1 VADVWRAGAK
11 MGQRMPLPVAAGVVL
26 QASEALHHAHEC
38 HDRAGRPLRIVHRDV
53 TPHNTMLTRDGV
65 AKVMDFGVAQTAAR
79 TDTEHGAVKGTF
91 SYMAPEQVRARP
103 LDKRADVFALGV
115 ILYELTTGT
124 RLYRGNDVQV
134 MTQIV
139 EHDAPPPSTRVQNY
153 PPDLE
158 EIVMAALRRDRGQRL
173 PSAAHM
179 ALALEDFA
187 VRNGVT
193 IGPRAI
199 AAYCRTVF
207 PYERELEEELA
218 MVQEESAEPEE
229 WSASTEDEFGEIDES
244 GIMRDLELL
253 NPEPESTSV
262 EPVPQP
268 EQRPTPVAPPPA
280 ETLPPEALEE
290 LLFDD
295 VTHDEGSVEET
306 SPEPLGGF
314 DDDRD
319 KPVVLLE
326 SPKSKPER
334 DRDFVDDLARRL
346 ESDED

>member
-1 VADVWRAGAK
+1 
-11 MGQRMPLPVAAGVVL
+11 
-26 QASEALHHAHEC
+26 
-38 HDRAGRPLRIVHRDV
+38 
-53 TPHNTMLTRDGV
+53 MLTHDGV

-79 TDTEHGAVKGTF
+79 ADTEHGAVKGTF

-134 MTQIV
+134 MTAIV
-139 EHDAPPPSTRVQNY
+139 EHDAPPPSTRVQDY
-153 PPDLE
+153 PADLE
-158 EIVMAALRRDRGQRL
+158 EIVMAALRRDRSQRL

-179 ALALEDFA
+179 AAALEDFA
-187 VRNGVT
+187 VRNAVS
-193 IGPRAI
+193 IGPRTI
-199 AAYCRTVF
+199 AQYCRTVF

-218 MVQEESAEPEE
+218 LVREEEPVGEEE
-229 WSASTEDEFGEIDES
+229 WNASTDDEFGEIDES

-253 NPEPESTSV
+253 HPEPDTTHIEAMAHD
-262 EPVPQP
+262 
-268 EQRPTPVAPPPA
+268 RPTPVAPPPA
-280 ETLPPEALEE
+280 ETLPPDALEE

-295 VTHDEGSVEET
+295 VTHDSDTDEGDDT
-306 SPEPLGGF
+306 SLTGLD
-314 DDDRD
+314 DDDRR
-319 KPVVLLE
+319 PVVLLE

-346 ESDED
+346 ESDDD

>member
-1 VADVWRAGAK
+1 
-11 MGQRMPLPVAAGVVL
+11 
-26 QASEALHHAHEC
+26 
-38 HDRAGRPLRIVHRDV
+38 
-53 TPHNTMLTRDGV
+53 MLTRDGV

-79 TDTEHGAVKGTF
+79 ADTEHGAVKGTF

-139 EHDAPPPSTRVQNY
+139 EHDAPPPSARVQNY
-153 PPDLE
+153 PADLE
-158 EIVMAALRRDRGQRL
+158 EIVMAALRRDRAQRL

-193 IGPRAI
+193 VGPRAI
-199 AAYCRTVF
+199 AQYCRTVF

-218 MVQEESAEPEE
+218 MVQDEPEPEE
-229 WSASTEDEFGEIDES
+229 WNASTEDEFGEIDES

-253 NPEPESTSV
+253 HPEPESTSV
-262 EPVPQP
+262 EPIP
-268 EQRPTPVAPPPA
+268 ERPTPVVPPPA

-295 VTHDEGSVEET
+295 VTHREANTDEDN
-306 SPEPLGGF
+306 PEPLDGF

-319 KPVVLLE
+319 RPVVLLE